1 MSNPVATPPSIRRV
15 QDEER
20 EELARLIRTGW
31 GSSMIASRGVLR
43 DASKLPCLLA
53 VEGERWLGVAVYLLA
68 RGDCELVLL
77 ETFDRGRGIGTAL
90 LDATIEVARE
100 SNSRRLWLVT
110 TNDNLD
116 ALRFYQRRGLRLARL
131 WVDAATE
138 ARQKLKPEIPL
149 TGAHG
154 IPIRDELELELILRN
169 GDSPED
175 QPGA

>member
-1 MSNPVATPPSIRRV
+1 
-15 QDEER
+15 
-20 EELARLIRTGW
+20 
-31 GSSMIASRGVLR
+31 
-43 DASKLPCLLA
+43 
-53 VEGERWLGVAVYLLA
+53 LA